1 MIVELVV
8 RYLGYGERCSGC
20 GHTKETTRF
29 TIRKGELLLSQYL
42 LCDSCQDHG
51 YVVKFTI
58 PDERP
63 DGKFERKRRVKLSR
77 KLEMGVAR
85 DIGGYTT
92 AGSGNQDEKADIRKI
107 DEWRIE
113 HKYTS
118 SVMGYRL
125 ETKQLDAVIKHANM
139 TGERPALLVDFR
151 RLARKFVVIPY
162 ETFLEIVEKL
172 RESASKHRRP
182 R

>member
-1 MIVELVV
+1 MNVELVV

-20 GHTKETTRF
+20 GRTKETTRF
-29 TIRKGELLLSQYL
+29 TIRKGEQLLSQYL
-42 LCDSCQDHG
+42 LCDACQDKG

-63 DGKFERKRRVKLSR
+63 DGKQARKRRVKLSR
-77 KLEMGVAR
+77 KLETGVAQ
-85 DIGGYTT
+85 DIGGHTT

-113 HKYTS
+113 HKYTK

-125 ETKQLDAVIKHANM
+125 ETKQLDTVIRHANM
-139 TGERPALLVDFR
+139 TGEYPAMVIDFR
-151 RLARKFVVIPY
+151 RLARRFVVLPY

-172 RESASKHRRP
+172 RGSTTKHRRP
-182 R
+182 

>member
-20 GHTKETTRF
+20 GRSKETTRF

-42 LCDSCQDHG
+42 LCDACQDKG

-58 PDERP
+58 PDEHA
-63 DGKFERKRRVKLSR
+63 DGKLVRRKRVKLSR
-77 KLEMGVAR
+77 KLETGVAR

-113 HKYTS
+113 HKYTN
-118 SVMGYRL
+118 SVAGYRL
-125 ETKQLDAVIKHANM
+125 ETTQLDAVIRHANM
-139 TGERPALLVDFR
+139 VGERPGLVIDFR
-151 RLARKFVVIPY
+151 KLARKFVVLPY

-172 RESASKHRRP
+172 RATDKHRRP